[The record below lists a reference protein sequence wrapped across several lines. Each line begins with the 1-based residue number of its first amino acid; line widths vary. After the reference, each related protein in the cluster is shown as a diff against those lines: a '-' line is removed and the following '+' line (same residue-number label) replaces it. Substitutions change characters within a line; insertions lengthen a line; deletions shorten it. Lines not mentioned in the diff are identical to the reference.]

1 MDIKYTITMHSY
13 WHCGSGLAAGS
24 DVDALVVK
32 DSNGLPFVPGK
43 TMKGLVKEAVEEA
56 VEALEK
62 NFRAALQEKD
72 VALQKAAEEKRNTV
86 LNLMGLNFSVEKIAK
101 IVNLSPEE
109 VSALISK

>member
-1 MDIKYTITMHSY
+1 MIRDEIQIEAEKKY
-13 WHCGSGLAAGS
+13 A
-24 DVDALVVK
+24 
-32 DSNGLPFVPGK
+32 
-43 TMKGLVKEAVEEA
+43 VKEAVEEA

-72 VALQKAAEEKRNTV
+72 AALQEKDVALQKAAEERRQDKRNTI
-86 LNLMGLNFSVEKIAK
+86 LNLMGLNFSVEEIAK